1 MFHEVA
7 PHALVAMR
15 PGRYDRAMFES
26 SFWEVA
32 SYVVTV
38 VGLPL
43 AIVIFSFEQR
53 KERANE
59 EAEVYQLLANA
70 YTDFLKVVLDHPDL
84 HLFSNQATPDLTAEQ
99 RERMLVVFDMLM
111 SLFERAYLTAWQP
124 RMNGAQSRRWAV
136 WEDFMREWIRR
147 DDFYASAEALLLGE
161 DPEFQAHF
169 RKLLID
175 ERGALAPAAVGVAL
189 S

>member
-1 MFHEVA
+1 MFNS
-7 PHALVAMR
+7 
-15 PGRYDRAMFES
+15 D
-26 SFWEVA
+26 FWEVA

-38 VGLPL
+38 IGLPV
-43 AIVIFSFEQR
+43 ATCIYFFEQR

-84 HLFSNQATPDLTAEQ
+84 HLFSNRATPDLTAEQ

-124 RMNGAQSRRWAV
+124 RMNGAQTRVAPTDQHGFGRWQAVAAASRGRSSV
-136 WEDFMREWIRR
+136 HR
-147 DDFYASAEALLLGE
+147 GE
-161 DPEFQAHF
+161 LVKHP
-169 RKLLID
+169 
-175 ERGALAPAAVGVAL
+175 G
-189 S
+189 